1 MKIKVDFKHKNIT
14 NKIEKD
20 FPFSII
26 HRLMD
31 VTRWKYY
38 DSPNTPT
45 IDKIKNTLF
54 RLVNDVKNDYNIG
67 TGGFDVTLKKDV
79 YNIIFTVASFSFT
92 NKSEDWNSE
101 DLEYLGEFIK
111 KVELTEV
118 ILNSNLMMLKNSEKD
133 FFFKRECDNFIESGS
148 GYKYDKGLGLLYT
161 KEEYDDESPL
171 YTLEYI
177 GVDKDFSL

>member
-1 MKIKVDFKHKNIT
+1 MKIMVDFNHKNIT

-26 HRLMD
+26 HRIMD

-38 DSPNTPT
+38 DSQNTPT

-54 RLVNDVKNDYNIG
+54 RLVNDVKNNYNVG
-67 TGGFDVTLKKDV
+67 TGGFDVTLKNNV

-92 NKSEDWNSE
+92 DKSGDWNDG

-111 KVELTEV
+111 RVELTEG
-118 ILNSNLMMLKNSEKD
+118 ILNSNLMMLKNSEKA
-133 FFFKRECDNFIESGS
+133 FFISRVCDDFIESGS
-148 GYKYDKGLGLLYT
+148 DYKYDKGLGFLYT

-171 YTLEYI
+171 YTLQFI